1 MLFVCFVL
9 FVFCLFVVLFCCGFV
24 FVFVCGFFFFFFF
37 FLLGGGGMFFGVQ
50 WLILTILSSTQ
61 NVKYRFESGTVY
73 RWFKM
78 RNLSRK
84 RSTADCV

>member
-1 MLFVCFVL
+1 M
-9 FVFCLFVVLFCCGFV
+9 
-24 FVFVCGFFFFFFF
+24 
-37 FLLGGGGMFFGVQ
+37 FLGVQ

-73 RWFKM
+73 RWFKI